1 MTAATAD
8 LPGGVVHELPQDF
21 AAALHAQP
29 AALAAWRDGLVEG
42 RRDGEG
48 VAVDRQGSI
57 YVGET
62 VTGHLGD
69 TITGHTVKK
78 LVRK

>member
-1 MTAATAD
+1 MSDHWLRNMNT
-8 LPGGVVHELPQDF
+8 
-21 AAALHAQP
+21 
-29 AALAAWRDGLVEG
+29 
-42 RRDGEG
+42 
-48 VAVDRQGSI
+48 VAVDAQGSI

-69 TITGHTVKK
+69 TVTGHTVKK

>member
-1 MTAATAD
+1 M
-8 LPGGVVHELPQDF
+8 
-21 AAALHAQP
+21 ALFVGSA
-29 AALAAWRDGLVEG
+29 RDGSIRARSEQVLA
-42 RRDGEG
+42 EG
-48 VAVDRQGSI
+48 VAVDAQGAI

-78 LVRK
+78 LIHK

>member
-1 MTAATAD
+1 
-8 LPGGVVHELPQDF
+8 V
-21 AAALHAQP
+21 
-29 AALAAWRDGLVEG
+29 LVGRAKEG
-42 RRDGEG
+42 AMRSRSVQVLGEG
-48 VAVDRQGSI
+48 VAVDAQGSI

-69 TITGHTVKK
+69 TVSGHTVKK

>member
-1 MTAATAD
+1 M
-8 LPGGVVHELPQDF
+8 ELIVGSAKDGSIRTRSQ
-21 AAALHAQP
+21 QV
-29 AALAAWRDGLVEG
+29 LA
-42 RRDGEG
+42 EG

-62 VTGHLGD
+62 VVGHLGD
-69 TITGHTVKK
+69 TATGHAVKK